1 MANETT
7 LIYNGLFLYN
17 DGKLPFVNIQHYSN
31 SNRFWGEGIPERVQW
46 LKAYKSQIL
55 QDILQGAEM
64 NNAIHLITGNDDQI
78 GQDWEVWGRWINIWR
93 TTWGADRVQPINTS
107 INISYLAAVLDI
119 LSKEVIEIS
128 WINPMAQVESQAPT
142 LGQEELIEANKS
154 VRNSSVDEN
163 YNIGLDEALTMMLD
177 RIKQFALLFLK
188 KR

>member
-1 MANETT
+1 MQYADDCIYKERVTATEFNNRYAKNNAFINTQNVTYWQDINPKNKDDRAIDVRHVVLYHYFHRTTKKYLIMANETT

-78 GQDWEVWGRWINIWR
+78 GQDWEV
-93 TTWGADRVQPINTS
+93 
-107 INISYLAAVLDI
+107 
-119 LSKEVIEIS
+119 
-128 WINPMAQVESQAPT
+128 
-142 LGQEELIEANKS
+142 
-154 VRNSSVDEN
+154 
-163 YNIGLDEALTMMLD
+163 
-177 RIKQFALLFLK
+177 
-188 KR
+188 